1 MREELDEEEYVNT
14 RKETIEQMKEFEVS
28 LKRLVEG
35 NVTLVDSVGTA
46 QLAIQA
52 AIRSSTS
59 PDILNMFLKKE
70 NGALRSRLAGLD
82 SDYKVSRITKESYET
97 QIVEIL
103 VLLEKLK
110 EPLSPVE
117 KELLKRVVQ
126 LLSVLLLMTYFL

>member
-82 SDYKVSRITKESYET
+82 SDYKLSRITKESYET

>member
-1 MREELDEEEYVNT
+1 MRDELDEEEYVST

-35 NVTLVDSVGTA
+35 NVTLVDSIGTA

-59 PDILNMFLKKE
+59 PEILNMFLKKE

-82 SDYKVSRITKESYET
+82 SDYKLGRISKESYESQT
-97 QIVEIL
+97 VEIL

-110 EPLSPVE
+110 EPLSLVE
-117 KELLKRVVQ
+117 QELLKRV
-126 LLSVLLLMTYFL
+126 T

>member
-1 MREELDEEEYVNT
+1 MRDELDEEEYVNT

-82 SDYKVSRITKESYET
+82 SDYKLSRITKESYET

-110 EPLSPVE
+110 EPLSLVE

-126 LLSVLLLMTYFL
+126 LLSVLLLISYFL